1 MDVDA
6 ADGIQEKYPKIE
18 EWYIGGHSLG
28 GSMAASYVVD
38 HVDEY
43 EGLILLGSYSTA
55 ELANTDLNVISIYG
69 SEDEV
74 LNSEK
79 YKKNRT
85 NLPADFSE
93 YVIEGGCHA
102 YFGVY
107 GHQEGDGTPTICNQ
121 QQIEI
126 TAQQIADWMEE

>member
-1 MDVDA
+1 M
-6 ADGIQEKYPKIE
+6 QPR
-18 EWYIGGHSLG
+18 YIGGHSLG

-43 EGLILLGSYSTA
+43 EGLILLGSYATA

-79 YKKNRT
+79 YENNRS
-85 NLPADFSE
+85 PDF
-93 YVIEGGCHA
+93 
-102 YFGVY
+102 
-107 GHQEGDGTPTICNQ
+107 
-121 QQIEI
+121 
-126 TAQQIADWMEE
+126 